1 MVTFF
6 VLLVGVVAVERVVE
20 LVISARNV
28 AAAKRRGG
36 LETGLGHYPVMVAL
50 HAGLLAGA
58 VAEVVITDRPFLPWL
73 GWPMLTLLVA
83 AQALRW
89 WCIATLGPQWN
100 TRVVV
105 VPGLPRVSH
114 GPYRLLRHP
123 NYLAVV
129 VEGVALPLVHTAWL
143 TAMLFSVSNLL
154 VLRTRIRCEERALR
168 LLAQP

>member
-6 VLLVGVVAVERVVE
+6 VLLVGAVAVERVVE

-58 VAEVVITDRPFLPWL
+58 VAEVVITDRPFLAWL
-73 GWPMLTLLVA
+73 GWPMLMLLVA

>member
-6 VLLVGVVAVERVVE
+6 VLLVGAVAVERVVE

-58 VAEVVITDRPFLPWL
+58 VAEVVITDRPFLAWL

-143 TAMLFSVSNLL
+143 TAMLFSVANLL